1 MAVTTID
8 EARAGEFAGEMVS
21 LLNHAMLS
29 LMISVGHRTE
39 LFDRLAGLPPS
50 TSEEIATACRP
61 ERALRPGVAQRD
73 DGRAHR
79 ASTTRSSGPTCSR
92 PSTPRR

>member
-39 LFDRLAGLPPS
+39 LFDGSP
-50 TSEEIATACRP
+50 ACRRRPAKRSDGIRP
-61 ERALRPGVAQRD
+61 ERA
-73 DGRAHR
+73 
-79 ASTTRSSGPTCSR
+79 
-92 PSTPRR
+92 